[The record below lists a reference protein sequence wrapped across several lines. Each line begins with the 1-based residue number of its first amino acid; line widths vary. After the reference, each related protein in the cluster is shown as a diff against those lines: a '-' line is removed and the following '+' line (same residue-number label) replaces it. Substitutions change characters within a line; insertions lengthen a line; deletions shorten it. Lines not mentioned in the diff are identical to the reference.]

1 MLDAAGHPG
10 KLRRLRLVNR
20 AYGYPPRSRTP
31 CELPGDFSRKLS
43 VARYIAWMNKLSQA
57 GVMSALAAAALFGAS
72 TPLAK
77 LLLARIDPWLLAA
90 LLYLGSG
97 LGLWI
102 ARIAF
107 RSKTPSLGR
116 ADWRW
121 MLLAVLLGGII
132 APVLLVFGLRGMTGS
147 GTSLLLNAE
156 AVLTAVVAWVV
167 FRENVDRRVAI
178 GLVCIVGGGL
188 ILGWGDAAGG
198 DWLPALAV
206 VGACLGWGLDN
217 NFTRKVAM
225 NDASF
230 IAMVKGLVAGSTN
243 LVIALALGASI
254 PSASAVGSAAVLGFA
269 CYGVSLVLFI
279 VSLRHLGTARAGAY
293 FAVAPFFGATLSVL
307 LLGEPVTS
315 ALVAA
320 AVLMAVGVWLHLSE
334 QHMHSHEHSVLAH
347 THSHVHGIGDD
358 HHDHEHDS
366 PIPVAPGTRHS
377 HAHTHRPL
385 THTHPHLP
393 DAHHSHRH

>member
-1 MLDAAGHPG
+1 
-10 KLRRLRLVNR
+10 
-20 AYGYPPRSRTP
+20 
-31 CELPGDFSRKLS
+31 
-43 VARYIAWMNKLSQA
+43 MNKFTQA

-77 LLLARIDPWLLAA
+77 LLLAQIDPWLLAA

-102 ARIAF
+102 ARVVF
-107 RSKTPSLGR
+107 RSRTPSLDR

-147 GTSLLLNAE
+147 GASLLLNAE

-167 FRENVDRRVAI
+167 FKENVDRRVAT
-178 GLVCIVGGGL
+178 GLVCIVAGGL

-254 PSASAVGSAAVLGFA
+254 PPASAVGSAAVLGFA

-293 FAVAPFFGATLSVL
+293 LAVAPFFGATLSVL
-307 LLGEPVTS
+307 LLGEPVTG
-315 ALVAA
+315 ALLAA

-334 QHMHSHEHSVLAH
+334 QHVHTHDHLTLAHHHSHI
-347 THSHVHGIGDD
+347 HGTGDD
-358 HHDHEHDS
+358 HHDHEHE
-366 PIPVAPGTRHS
+366 PAVAPGTRHA
-377 HAHTHRPL
+377 HAHIHQPL
-385 THTHPHLP
+385 THTHPHVP